1 MSVRNGRRERG
12 AMRLDPRLLIGL
24 ALVAGSTVGVWAL
37 VEALDDTREV
47 LVAAETLTP
56 GTRIDAASLRV
67 EAVRLGGLA
76 EGYLAPGD
84 VPEGGLV
91 VMRTVQAGELMPA
104 ASVADRESA
113 ELAVVVVASARPLP
127 GEVVPG
133 ALVDVW
139 TAAEVE
145 RGVFE
150 PPAVLVPGAEVA
162 AVTASDGMMAASGGP
177 TVELLIP
184 REKTAALLE
193 ALAAG
198 DAIDLVPARTAGGD

>member
-1 MSVRNGRRERG
+1 MSVRSGRRERG
-12 AMRLDPRLLIGL
+12 AVRLDPRLLIGL
-24 ALVAGSTVGVWAL
+24 VLVAGSTFGVWAL
-37 VEALDDTREV
+37 VGALDDTREV
-47 LVAAETLTP
+47 LVAPQTLTP
-56 GTRIDAASLRV
+56 GTRVDQASLRV
-67 EAVRLGGLA
+67 ESVRLGGLA
-76 EGYLAPGD
+76 AGYLAPED

-91 VMRTVQAGELMPA
+91 VTRTVQEGELLPA

-127 GEVVPG
+127 GDVAPG

-139 TAAEVE
+139 TAAELE
-145 RGVFE
+145 RDVHE
-150 PPAVLVPGAEVA
+150 PPTVLVAGAEVA
-162 AVTASDGMMAASGGP
+162 AVTEPDGMMVSGGP

-198 DAIDLVPARTAGGD
+198 DAIDLVPARTAGDD

>member
-12 AMRLDPRLLIGL
+12 AVRLDPRLLIGL
-24 ALVAGSTVGVWAL
+24 ALVAGSTAGVWGL

-47 LVAAETLTP
+47 LVAPETLTP
-56 GTRIDAASLRV
+56 GTRVDAASLRV

-76 EGYLAPGD
+76 DGYLAPGD
-84 VPEGGLV
+84 VPDGGLV
-91 VMRTVQAGELMPA
+91 VVRTVHEGEILPA

-113 ELAVVVVASARPLP
+113 ELAVVVVVSARPLP
-127 GEVVPG
+127 GEVAPG

-162 AVTASDGMMAASGGP
+162 AVTSPDGMMAASGGP

-198 DAIDLVPARTAGGD
+198 DAVDLVPARTAGGD

>member
-1 MSVRNGRRERG
+1 MSVRSGQRERG
-12 AMRLDPRLLIGL
+12 AVRLDPRLLIGL
-24 ALVAGSTVGVWAL
+24 VLVAGSTFGVWAL
-37 VEALDDTREV
+37 VGALDDTREV
-47 LVAAETLTP
+47 LVAPQTLTP
-56 GTRIDAASLRV
+56 GTRVDQASLRV
-67 EAVRLGGLA
+67 ESVRLGGLA
-76 EGYLAPGD
+76 AGYLAPED

-91 VMRTVQAGELMPA
+91 VTRTVQEGELLPA

-127 GEVVPG
+127 GDVAPG

-139 TAAEVE
+139 TAAELE
-145 RGVFE
+145 RDVHE
-150 PPAVLVPGAEVA
+150 PPTVLVAGAEVA
-162 AVTASDGMMAASGGP
+162 AVTEPDGMMVSGGP

-198 DAIDLVPARTAGGD
+198 DAIDLVPARTAGDD

>member
-1 MSVRNGRRERG
+1 MTFRGARRERG
-12 AMRLDPRLLIGL
+12 PLRLDPRLIIGL
-24 ALVAGSTVGVWAL
+24 VLVAGSTVGVWAL

-47 LVAAETLTP
+47 LVAPETLTP
-56 GTRIDAASLRV
+56 GTRVDEGALRV
-67 EAVRLGGLA
+67 ESVRLGGLA
-76 EGYLAPGD
+76 AEYLAPGD
-84 VPEGGLV
+84 VPDGGYV
-91 VMRTVQAGELMPA
+91 VTRTVHAGELVPA

-127 GEVVPG
+127 GDVEPG

-145 RGVFE
+145 RGVHE
-150 PPAVLVPGAEVA
+150 PPTVLVPSAEVA
-162 AVTASDGMMAASGGP
+162 AVTAPDGMMASGGP

-184 REKTAALLE
+184 RERTAAFLE

-198 DAIDLVPARTAGGD
+198 HAIDLVPARAAGGE